1 MNPGE
6 IVLSY
11 LIHIHDK
18 KAEIVAVSLLA
29 PVLDLV
35 KLFSKE
41 LPLHLAERTL
51 VDNHPIVKIGILCL
65 TQGAGASHEVKAPN
79 IGPFQHI
86 SVHVFPFD
94 PKALFGEFPETGV
107 KKSIYAMRG
116 QRMIEISGQVW
127 RIHVYQEGNGMEQ
140 VQLLFREISY
150 DFP

>member
-1 MNPGE
+1 
-6 IVLSY
+6 
-11 LIHIHDK
+11 
-18 KAEIVAVSLLA
+18 
-29 PVLDLV
+29 
-35 KLFSKE
+35 
-41 LPLHLAERTL
+41 
-51 VDNHPIVKIGILCL
+51 
-65 TQGAGASHEVKAPN
+65 
-79 IGPFQHI
+79 
-86 SVHVFPFD
+86 VHVFPFD